1 MNLREIV
8 QQIVAEKVAKKSNCC
23 YKCGHMHKM
32 GTPCPKP
39 TYSKSDP
46 KHCKNRKK

>member
-8 QQIVAEKVAKKSNCC
+8 QQLVAEEIAKKSSCC
-23 YKCGHMHKM
+23 YKCGHMHRK